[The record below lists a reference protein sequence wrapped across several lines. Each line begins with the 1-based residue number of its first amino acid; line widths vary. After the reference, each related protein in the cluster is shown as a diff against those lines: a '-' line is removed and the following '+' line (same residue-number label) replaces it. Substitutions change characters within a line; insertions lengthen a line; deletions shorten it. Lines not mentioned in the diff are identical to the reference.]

1 MINLEV
7 VAAIGCVTA
16 IVKSFACYSVSKAR
30 AVTFEFAVVVPCSE
44 EVEWRLER
52 C

>member
-7 VAAIGCVTA
+7 AAAFGRATA

-30 AVTFEFAVVVPCSE
+30 AVTSEFAAVVPCSE
-44 EVEWRLER
+44 QAEWRLER
-52 C
+52 R